1 LGSSGHTQRVNQF
14 YSVCFLFWIGGS
26 VDRSGIAF
34 AVIES
39 MERRKPSHE
48 EVSMLFVA
56 GVIALLCCWATPLQ
70 ADTDTALLPHGT
82 NKGEITA
89 VDTGSRTFTLI
100 VGKQSIPM
108 SYDDKTQ
115 FVELG
120 HAVQPEAMTEGGK
133 AKVQFVEYEPGKP
146 TATKV
151 DLKPGHHSKSVTT
164 QAQR

>member
-1 LGSSGHTQRVNQF
+1 MKKF
-14 YSVCFLFWIGGS
+14 
-26 VDRSGIAF
+26 
-34 AVIES
+34 
-39 MERRKPSHE
+39 
-48 EVSMLFVA
+48 SMLFVA
-56 GVIALLCCWATPLQ
+56 GVITLLYVWATPLQ
-70 ADTDTALLPHGT
+70 ADTAALPHGAQ
-82 NKGEITA
+82 KGEISA

-100 VGKQSIPM
+100 VGKLSIPM

-115 FVELG
+115 FIESG

-151 DLKPGHHSKSVTT
+151 DLKPARHSNPATT